1 MQSQPDPSEFN
12 YMQTLRGASEAS
24 SNLGDAIFHHG
35 DAIQHLSEALE
46 DEVAVYARELGTRVA
61 MLHDAAG
68 QISTA
73 GQTLSCVHNA
83 GMAICTR
90 LAWRPA
96 RGWRAILLQVQP

>member
-1 MQSQPDPSEFN
+1 
-12 YMQTLRGASEAS
+12 MQTLRGASEAS

-46 DEVAVYARELGTRVA
+46 DEVAVYARELGARVA

-73 GQTLSCVHNA
+73 GQMLSCVCARCWHGDLHGA
-83 GMAICTR
+83 GMPYCYECSRDGDI
-90 LAWRPA
+90 
-96 RGWRAILLQVQP
+96 